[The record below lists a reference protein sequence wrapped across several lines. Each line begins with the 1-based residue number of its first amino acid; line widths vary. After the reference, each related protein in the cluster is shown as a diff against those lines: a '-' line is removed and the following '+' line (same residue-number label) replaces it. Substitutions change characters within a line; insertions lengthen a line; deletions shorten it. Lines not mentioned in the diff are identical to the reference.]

1 MKPWI
6 VSLLLV
12 TALTGPAFAAT
23 KPAKSDKTDSKKSA
37 APDSLKLLEQ
47 SVAKDST
54 KFENLVALG
63 AMYLDRDR
71 PVEAERVLHKANQ
84 VRPKNL
90 KVLVNLGAA
99 YDAQGSADAA
109 QKYYREAL
117 TVSPGDELAT
127 CRLAS
132 SLYAQAKQSDAVQL
146 LRDMIREKPKAYCAY
161 FTMGVAFADAG
172 IYREAIRMWKK
183 VVEIAPD
190 SPEAASARESIDVL
204 QKFVGI

>member
-1 MKPWI
+1 VKPWI

-12 TALTGPAFAAT
+12 TALVAPAVAAT
-23 KPAKSDKTDSKKSA
+23 KPAKTDKNDKKA
-37 APDSLKLLEQ
+37 EAPDSLKILE
-47 SVAKDST
+47 SAVAKDST
-54 KFENLVALG
+54 KFENLLALG

-71 PVEAERVLHKANQ
+71 PLEAQKVLTKANQ

-90 KVLVNLGAA
+90 KAMVNLGAA
-99 YDAQGSADAA
+99 YDAAGNGALA
-109 QKYYREAL
+109 QKYYRDAL
-117 TVSPGDELAT
+117 AAFPGDELAT

-132 SLYAQAKQSDAVQL
+132 SLYAQSKQSDAVEL
-146 LRDMIREKPKAYCAY
+146 LRGIIKEKPNAYCAY
-161 FTMGVAFADAG
+161 FTLGVAFADAG

-183 VVEIAPD
+183 VVELAPD

>member
-1 MKPWI
+1 VKSWI

-12 TALTGPAFAAT
+12 TALAGFAGAAD
-23 KPAKSDKTDSKKSA
+23 KPAKTDKTDKKGS
-37 APDSLKLLEQ
+37 APDSLAMLEKA
-47 SVAKDST
+47 VAKDST
-54 KFENLVALG
+54 KFDNLLALG
-63 AMYLDRDR
+63 AMYVDRDR
-71 PVEAERVLHKANQ
+71 PLEAQRVLGKANQ

-99 YDAQGSADAA
+99 YDAAGNAA
-109 QKYYREAL
+109 EAQRYYHEAL
-117 TVSPGDELAT
+117 VVSPGDEQAT

-132 SLYAQAKQSDAVQL
+132 SLYAEAKQSEAVQL
-146 LRDMIREKPKAYCAY
+146 LRDTIRDKPKAYCAY

>member
-1 MKPWI
+1 VKPWI

-12 TALTGPAFAAT
+12 TALTGTAVAAT
-23 KPAKSDKTDSKKSA
+23 KPAKSDKSDKKTAA

-47 SVAKDST
+47 AVAKDST
-54 KFENLVALG
+54 KYDNLLALG

-71 PVEAERVLHKANQ
+71 PLEAQRVLLKANQ
-84 VRPKNL
+84 TRPKSL

-99 YDAQGSADAA
+99 YDASGDATSA

-183 VVEIAPD
+183 VVELAPD

>member
-1 MKPWI
+1 VKPWI

-12 TALTGPAFAAT
+12 TALTGPALAAT
-23 KPAKSDKTDSKKSA
+23 KPAKSDKSDKKAAA

-47 SVAKDST
+47 AVAKDST
-54 KFENLVALG
+54 KFENLLAVG

-71 PVEAERVLHKANQ
+71 PVEAQRALLKANQ
-84 VRPKNL
+84 VRPRNM

-99 YDAQGSADAA
+99 YDAQGNADVA

-117 TVSPGDELAT
+117 TVTPGDELAT

-132 SLYAQAKQSDAVQL
+132 SLYAQSKQSDAVQL

-183 VVEIAPD
+183 VVELAPD